1 MNLTLEKYTVSRET
15 LEAVLN
21 ALGDNWFY
29 PDGEGE
35 EYNNDPVIEAD
46 ELLQEELASQEPN
59 APGEGRGTPRTLD
72 PVVGH
77 SELEGGRE

>member
-59 APGEGRGTPRTLD
+59 SVLD
-72 PVVGH
+72 RSHPPNTGGH
-77 SELEGGRE
+77 AR

>member
-59 APGEGRGTPRTLD
+59 AEAKP
-72 PVVGH
+72 
-77 SELEGGRE
+77 SE